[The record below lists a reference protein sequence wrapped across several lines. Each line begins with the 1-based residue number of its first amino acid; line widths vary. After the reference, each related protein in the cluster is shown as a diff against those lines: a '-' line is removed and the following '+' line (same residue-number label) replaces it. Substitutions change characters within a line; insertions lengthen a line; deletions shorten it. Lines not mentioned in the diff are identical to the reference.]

1 MAQPIKTVHGGKEL
15 PVAFC
20 SPKDGRFLSAA
31 HSYCD
36 CSISLSSCRGNDEVS
51 LVHQCV
57 VCGDD
62 FKQVFTLIL
71 STHQLGASPNL
82 VQIRTSQK
90 LYVSLGSSAWLIK
103 KAVQLQRTQILDAS
117 LHEKQAEV
125 RKTLSN
131 EAAAESRARERIENL
146 NMAIYDLQNKS
157 VGNSG
162 NQERKQQN
170 LSNSLETLEKLEKQ
184 LTAAKNEYS
193 RITKPWRDAKE
204 CDDDLQRKI
213 KANSYVM
220 QQFDDFG
227 CDCLD
232 IERPLGAFLKP
243 SEWKILKSDGG
254 YFFCL
259 NCSFC
264 LWFVCVHSL

>member
-1 MAQPIKTVHGGKEL
+1 MAQPVKLVHGGKEL

-57 VCGDD
+57 VCGND

-71 STHQLGASPNL
+71 STHQLGTSTNL

-103 KAVQLQRTQILDAS
+103 KEVQLQRTQTLDAS

-131 EAAAESRARERIENL
+131 EAAAESSARERIENL
-146 NMAIYDLQNKS
+146 KMAINDLQNKS

-162 NQERKQQN
+162 NPKPVM
-170 LSNSLETLEKLEKQ
+170 KL
-184 LTAAKNEYS
+184 TV
-193 RITKPWRDAKE
+193 I
-204 CDDDLQRKI
+204 
-213 KANSYVM
+213 
-220 QQFDDFG
+220 
-227 CDCLD
+227 
-232 IERPLGAFLKP
+232 P
-243 SEWKILKSDGG
+243 SAMPKT
-254 YFFCL
+254 
-259 NCSFC
+259 
-264 LWFVCVHSL
+264 